1 MTMSRSTSASTFAS
15 SRVHLF
21 TDKHPGQGMSS
32 SSSSRPQT
40 WLVVGASRGI
50 GLEFTA
56 QLLALGHTV
65 IATARSPAL
74 SLLPLLSPAAQA
86 SSSRP
91 PSNAS
96 RLWSLTGGP
105 NGRNLTILECDVAD
119 ESSIGA
125 FVQEVARLGRG
136 RRLLLDAVVLN
147 AGVLEYPGRVAESSF
162 SSFAHHLHTNT
173 IGPLVTASQLLSLS
187 SANTPS
193 NPSNP
198 SNPSS
203 PLTPTYPN
211 ASIHIR
217 TLVFISSDSG
227 SATRFR
233 SFEDGFGV
241 YSASKAALN
250 QGLRHLAAELYRKH
264 RAPPAG
270 ASKQHSPLS
279 ISSLIET
286 EERERTVVLALHP
299 GEVATD
305 MANVHLGWEVE
316 GIISVKESVRGML
329 GVVGEKGWG
338 GSDEGGVR
346 SARME
351 GRREEDGAATF
362 WTWQGVRYPW

>member
-1 MTMSRSTSASTFAS
+1 MPTPFSIQQSPFSQ
-15 SRVHLF
+15 HPYQ
-21 TDKHPGQGMSS
+21 HPGQGMSS
-32 SSSSRPQT
+32 SSSSRQQT

-86 SSSRP
+86 SSSSRP

-119 ESSIGA
+119 EGSIGA

-187 SANTPS
+187 SANT
-193 NPSNP
+193 PSNP